1 MRKATLASAVLLSGV
16 ALAVASDSSA
26 TGRMAGD
33 GFTLTITP
41 APRHNAGVLEGEG
54 LTLVAQITRLQP
66 SADVAEP
73 FGVLDAQDKVVFMTR
88 LGAGDT
94 RADLAA
100 PWGVVDS
107 ADLSEFIRRY
117 ESGQP

>member
-1 MRKATLASAVLLSGV
+1 MRKTTLASAAVLGGV

-26 TGRMAGD
+26 PGRMAGD

-41 APRHNAGVLEGEG
+41 VLRHNVGILEGEG
-54 LTLVAQITRLQP
+54 LTLVAQVTRLQP
-66 SADVAEP
+66 SADVSEP
-73 FGVLDAQDKVVFMTR
+73 FGVLDAQDKVEFMTL
-88 LGAGDT
+88 LGAGDA

-107 ADLSEFIRRY
+107 ADLGEFVRRF
-117 ESGQP
+117 ERGQP

>member
-1 MRKATLASAVLLSGV
+1 MRMRALASIVLLAWV
-16 ALAVASDSSA
+16 ALAAASDSQA
-26 TGRMAGD
+26 PGTMVGD

-41 APRHNAGVLEGEG
+41 VLSHNVGVLEGDG
-54 LTLVAQITRLQP
+54 LRLVAQVTRVAV

-73 FGVLDAQDKVVFMTR
+73 FGVLDAQDKVAFMTL
-88 LGAGDT
+88 LGDGDA

-107 ADLSEFIRRY
+107 ADLSEFVRRH

>member
-1 MRKATLASAVLLSGV
+1 MRKVTLASAALLTVVTLG
-16 ALAVASDSSA
+16 VASDSAALNRVS
-26 TGRMAGD
+26 GD

-41 APRHNAGVLEGEG
+41 VIGHEGVLEGEG
-54 LTLVAQITRLQP
+54 LTLVARVTRMAP

-73 FGVLDAQDKVVFMTR
+73 FGEFDAQDKVRFMTL
-88 LGAGDT
+88 LGSGDR

-107 ADLSEFIRRY
+107 ADLSEFVRRF